1 MDYLNKISGKL
12 FLFIQLLCILLWFFL
27 LKQTYDKLMNSSI
40 ISAFLVIIPFIALWY
55 RAKRFKEG
63 KTAFFMLFTLF
74 IIIIIGSYY
83 SILSEVKYDLNNN
96 AGIGWALSV
105 FLIVYLI
112 ITLILGF
119 ANANKP

>member
-27 LKQTYDKLMNSSI
+27 LKQTGENSI

>member
-27 LKQTYDKLMNSSI
+27 LKQTGENSI

-74 IIIIIGSYY
+74 IIIIGSYY

-96 AGIGWALSV
+96 TGIGWALSV